1 MEYIPSEK
9 FTKRTTGAWYFP
21 GAKVI
26 KIRFVLK
33 SEFIPFFLGSNTTT
47 AVCFFWFCIQL
58 HFSKNKII
66 FYIYI

>member
-33 SEFIPFFLGSNTTT
+33 CEFIPFFFDE
-47 AVCFFWFCIQL
+47 AIQL
-58 HFSKNKII
+58 QLCVSSGFVYNYNFLKIK
-66 FYIYI
+66 

>member
-33 SEFIPFFLGSNTTT
+33 SEFIPFFYE
-47 AVCFFWFCIQL
+47 AIQL
-58 HFSKNKII
+58 QLCVSSGFVYNYNFLKIK
-66 FYIYI
+66 

>member
-33 SEFIPFFLGSNTTT
+33 SEFIPFFFWWSNTTT

-58 HFSKNKII
+58 
-66 FYIYI
+66 